1 MKIIPLEIII
11 SEKTG
16 DIFLEYE
23 DKRSENVSAQLR
35 GEKLYLETFN
45 ENNGEY
51 EYSEEISVHDFI
63 VRVANY
69 FCLHEHL

>member
-23 DKRSENVSAQLR
+23 DKRSENVSTQLR

>member
-23 DKRSENVSAQLR
+23 DKRSENVLAQLR
-35 GEKLYLETFN
+35 GEKLYLKTFN

-51 EYSEEISVHDFI
+51 EYSKEISVHDFI
-63 VRVANY
+63 VRVVSY